1 MVLSTFGSFSG
12 GASALLEA
20 TPLVA
25 RTQKYQSD
33 QSALGVLGKQT
44 WLEPW
49 GYVRV
54 AGQGDQVFMPGA
66 DRGSQS
72 GVWFKVT
79 PTCLSSGDWDSEEDG
94 LSC

>member
-33 QSALGVLGKQT
+33 QSALGVLGKRT
-44 WLEPW
+44 WLESW
-49 GYVRV
+49 GYV
-54 AGQGDQVFMPGA
+54 
-66 DRGSQS
+66 
-72 GVWFKVT
+72 
-79 PTCLSSGDWDSEEDG
+79 
-94 LSC
+94 